1 MGQWES
7 RGGREEIGDETLTLP
22 AKGTEPTGLQAD
34 AREAAV
40 TLDSVKAFKGW
51 NWKCHFLV
59 CRQRMRWLGGITD
72 LMDVSLSEL
81 QELVAEP
88 RPRGCSGLG
97 EPRQAL
103 PSF

>member
-1 MGQWES
+1 MGCNVVGGGGGQWES

-59 CRQRMRWLGGITD
+59 CYWPSISWFTFFSSGISIVLT
-72 LMDVSLSEL
+72 
-81 QELVAEP
+81 P
-88 RPRGCSGLG
+88 
-97 EPRQAL
+97 
-103 PSF
+103 